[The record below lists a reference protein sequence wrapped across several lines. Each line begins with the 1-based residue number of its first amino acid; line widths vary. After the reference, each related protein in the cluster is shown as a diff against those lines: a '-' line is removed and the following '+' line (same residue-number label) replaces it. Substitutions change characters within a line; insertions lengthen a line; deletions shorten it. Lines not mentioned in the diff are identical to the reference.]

1 MSRKSFEEHCQLVGP
16 SIAKQKT
23 RFRNAVPVEKKIACT
38 LYYLSDE
45 GRMRKIANALSLRK
59 LTVSKVIT
67 EVCKSISKNLKCL
80 IKLPNS
86 SNKANE
92 MVSKFYLAHGYS
104 QCLSAVDGSHLNIKN
119 LKQTQMITCIVK
131 TIIHSMHKLL
141 LIINIVF

>member
-1 MSRKSFEEHCQLVGP
+1 MSIIGP

-119 LKQTQMITCIVK
+119 LKQTQMIT
-131 TIIHSMHKLL
+131 
-141 LIINIVF
+141 